1 MTSFMETLCDTGRF
15 CKRLSPFFRIL
26 SVVVYYIVGVCYY
39 YSTEDWTIID
49 SLYFVTVSVA
59 TIGYGDFH
67 PTSDS
72 GRFFTSFYLIAGLI
86 FVLSAVDELVRYGI
100 LKYQSAVMERLFPD
114 FSPKDRAV
122 QKVMLSV
129 SILLV
134 LATSGIL
141 FFVRN
146 EGWTMS
152 EALYWTVGT
161 MM

>member
-1 MTSFMETLCDTGRF
+1 MANFMETLCDTGRF

-26 SVVVYYIVGVCYY
+26 SVVIYYIVGVCYY

-114 FSPKDRAV
+114 FSPKV
-122 QKVMLSV
+122 FHL
-129 SILLV
+129 I
-134 LATSGIL
+134 ATSFETCFITRTPTYFL
-141 FFVRN
+141 FTRTELFRK
-146 EGWTMS
+146 
-152 EALYWTVGT
+152 
-161 MM
+161 

>member
-26 SVVVYYIVGVCYY
+26 SVVMYYIVGVCYY

-114 FSPKDRAV
+114 FSPKV
-122 QKVMLSV
+122 VYISP
-129 SILLV
+129 SSFGTFILTHTPTYFL
-134 LATSGIL
+134 LIRTEL
-141 FFVRN
+141 FRK
-146 EGWTMS
+146 
-152 EALYWTVGT
+152 
-161 MM
+161 

>member
-1 MTSFMETLCDTGRF
+1 METLCDTGRF
-15 CKRLSPFFRIL
+15 CKRLSPLFRVL

-39 YSTEDWTIID
+39 YATEDWTIID

-100 LKYQSAVMERLFPD
+100 LKYQSAAMERLFPE
-114 FSPKDRAV
+114 FSPK
-122 QKVMLSV
+122 
-129 SILLV
+129 V
-134 LATSGIL
+134 LINFTSRHLDIYFCFL
-141 FFVRN
+141 NPLPPVTTF
-146 EGWTMS
+146 
-152 EALYWTVGT
+152 
-161 MM
+161 